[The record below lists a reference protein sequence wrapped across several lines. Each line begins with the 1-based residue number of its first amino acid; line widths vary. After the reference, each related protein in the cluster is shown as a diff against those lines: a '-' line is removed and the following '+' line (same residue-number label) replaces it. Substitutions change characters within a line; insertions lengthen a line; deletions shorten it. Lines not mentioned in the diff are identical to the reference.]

1 MLDMQTPPSPAQS
14 DGLNWRTIHAVVVV
28 IVLALFLYSLQAL
41 LNPFLL
47 FLLFLFLVSPSA
59 GSRHHVLLVSA
70 TGVLT
75 LIWLLQTTGFLLAPF
90 FLAVVLAYIQHPLVS
105 RLERRGMSRNTAV
118 LALAIP
124 GVILLG
130 LLVGFGL
137 PALAAQV
144 AGFIQNVPG
153 YIQGFTQRVEQWQ
166 LVLQRRD
173 LPYVDE
179 EALIARLRSVRP
191 EAVAAYLQERQ
202 SALAAAAWRGVLGVG
217 RGVSSLLTLLSY
229 VFLTPILVFYLLRD
243 WDRVTGS
250 LAGLVPPGQQ
260 GRVLGFFRE
269 YDRLLAGYL
278 RGNFLESAIVG
289 VLTWL
294 GYWALGVPYALL
306 LGVIAGVF
314 NVIPYMGLIVSVI
327 PAIIIA
333 LFTANI
339 LLSLGKVFLVFIVV
353 QLLDGS
359 YIGPKIVGEA
369 VGLHPVW
376 IILALSMA
384 GYFFGFVGLLL
395 AVPLAVL
402 VKLLLASALTR
413 YRGSVLFRGGEASI
427 ATGEPIGADAGPAP
441 AEA

>member
-1 MLDMQTPPSPAQS
+1 M
-14 DGLNWRTIHAVVVV
+14 
-28 IVLALFLYSLQAL
+28 
-41 LNPFLL
+41 
-47 FLLFLFLVSPSA
+47 
-59 GSRHHVLLVSA
+59 
-70 TGVLT
+70 
-75 LIWLLQTTGFLLAPF
+75 FLLA
-90 FLAVVLAYIQHPLVS
+90 V
-105 RLERRGMSRNTAV
+105 
-118 LALAIP
+118 P
-124 GVILLG
+124 GIILLG
-130 LLVGFGL
+130 LLFGVGI
-137 PALAAQV
+137 PALTAQV
-144 AGFIQNVPG
+144 ANFIQNVPR
-153 YIQGFTQRVEQWQ
+153 YIQGVTLRVERWQ
-166 LVLQRRD
+166 LMLERRD

-179 EALIARLRSVRP
+179 DALLARLRSVRP

-260 GRVLGFFRE
+260 ERVLGFFRE

-327 PAIIIA
+327 PAIVIA

-413 YRGSVLFRGGEASI
+413 YRGSVLFRGGGRARHGRAGARGRRAGPRGGVGRGGQGPRAVRRAQSSWGGAGRRGGPETLSGGDDELQ
-427 ATGEPIGADAGPAP
+427 GEPGGRGAAPRARPPRLGFDGGDGRGGGGAGGAVGLRPARAGGARRRRRRP
-441 AEA
+441 RRRGSWRPRWRAPRRRLRSRCGWGRS